1 MTLRLRLLLGYGY
14 LVAMLL
20 LATGSAM
27 LGFLHLSATVDVIL
41 DENFASIT
49 AAMRMLD
56 ALERQDSATLAAL
69 IEGRPQVAE
78 MKTHEDAFLAALTEA
93 EGNVTEEAEQPV
105 LEHLRRDFQT
115 YRQARDAL
123 LADQPARPLRAYN
136 SRVFPAFSAVKAGVF
151 QVLDLNHDAMIEADR
166 ETRRAAV
173 QNGAWLGFLVAVAL
187 VSLVFLS
194 RALQRRVLARLDDLR
209 RSMWA
214 ISSGEFHR
222 RLRDD
227 EADELGMVARYFNQL
242 LDQLQ
247 QVEAR
252 MRGRLSQERQAVLG
266 LVRHAGGDAAL
277 YDLNGRLL
285 AGGGDEPFAGRLPE
299 ELLDWIEG
307 EGARLLDAL
316 EAAKPGA
323 AGGAAAAG
331 AEPGGAEPVG
341 GAVDGGAVDGGLVD
355 VDGMAMRIELLV
367 ASPTRP
373 VGWLVR
379 PAEGGGRP

>member
-14 LVAMLL
+14 LVALLL

-27 LGFLHLSATVDVIL
+27 LGFLHLSSTVDVIL
-41 DENFASIT
+41 GENFASIT

-69 IEGRPQVAE
+69 IEGRTAVAE
-78 MKTHEDAFLAALTEA
+78 MKTHEDAFLAALAEA
-93 EGNVTEEAEQPV
+93 EGNVTEQAEQPV
-105 LEHLRRDFQT
+105 LEHLRRDYGV
-115 YRQARDAL
+115 YREARDEL
-123 LADQPARPLRAYN
+123 LASQPQSPLRAYN
-136 SRVFPAFSAVKAGVF
+136 SRVFPAFSAVKSGVF
-151 QVLDLNHDAMIEADR
+151 QVLDLNHDAMIAADR
-166 ETRRAAV
+166 ETRQAAI
-173 QNGAWLGFLVAVAL
+173 QNGAWLGFLVSIAL

-209 RSMWA
+209 RSMRA
-214 ISSGEFHR
+214 IAGGEFHR

-227 EADELGMVARYFNQL
+227 EADELGMVARHFNQL

-266 LVRHAGGDAAL
+266 LVRQVGEGAAL
-277 YDLNGRLL
+277 YDLSGRLL
-285 AGGGDEPFAGRLPE
+285 AGSGEEPFGGRLPE
-299 ELLDWIEG
+299 ELMDWIED
-307 EGARLLDAL
+307 EGARRLDAL
-316 EAAKPGA
+316 ESAAVA
-323 AGGAAAAG
+323 AAAAG
-331 AEPGGAEPVG
+331 AAGGNGRPAAPSPPAGRVDVG
-341 GAVDGGAVDGGLVD
+341 GET
-355 VDGMAMRIELLV
+355 MAIDLLL

-379 PAEGGGRP
+379 RAA